1 MPCFTVAAGREPYVH
16 DFLKSKPSNFFFTSI
31 LETESYL
38 KLSGT
43 TSAYFLCISFIVD
56 CQIRFYRRFWE

>member
-1 MPCFTVAAGREPYVH
+1 MPCFTVAAGTEPYVN
-16 DFLKSKPSNFFFTSI
+16 DFLKSKLSNFFFMLM

-43 TSAYFLCISFIVD
+43 TSAYFLCISFMAD
-56 CQIRFYRRFWE
+56 CQIRFYRHF